1 MNKKCLIK
9 LFIDIIISLLL
20 LLLFIFHFILIFN
33 EANLSDSL
41 YFVSIIL
48 NFITILIFLILFV
61 KNIIDNYKGENA
73 CKNFIRYV
81 VMFFLI
87 PIIFISYQ
95 TSQISLKNIINKCG
109 KIIKI
114 SGIILEIFIFFSIVI
129 NFCFFEEYD
138 YQFLIEKKTTEN
150 ENEQKTE
157 KVKVSIDNILDNSKI
172 SKIFDSN
179 DSIDKPKNNNV
190 IIKKKEFDDS
200 SFISSNKYNDLNNRN
215 NHNEIIDSSYE
226 QKIDDSYESN

>member
-48 NFITILIFLILFV
+48 NFLTILIFLILFV

-172 SKIFDSN
+172 SKIFDS
-179 DSIDKPKNNNV
+179 DSIDKNNN
-190 IIKKKEFDDS
+190 IEIKKKEFDDS
-200 SFISSNKYNDLNNRN
+200 FSSSNNLNNKN
-215 NHNEIIDSSYE
+215 NYNEKIDSYYE
-226 QKIDDSYESN
+226 QKIDDSMESN

>member
-87 PIIFISYQ
+87 PIIFI
-95 TSQISLKNIINKCG
+95 
-109 KIIKI
+109 
-114 SGIILEIFIFFSIVI
+114 
-129 NFCFFEEYD
+129 
-138 YQFLIEKKTTEN
+138 
-150 ENEQKTE
+150 
-157 KVKVSIDNILDNSKI
+157 
-172 SKIFDSN
+172 
-179 DSIDKPKNNNV
+179 
-190 IIKKKEFDDS
+190 
-200 SFISSNKYNDLNNRN
+200 
-215 NHNEIIDSSYE
+215 
-226 QKIDDSYESN
+226 

>member
-109 KIIKI
+109 KIIKY
-114 SGIILEIFIFFSIVI
+114 SGIILEIIIFISIVI
-129 NFCFFEEYD
+129 NFYFFEEYD
-138 YQFLIEKKTTEN
+138 YQFLVEKKTTEN

-157 KVKVSIDNILDNSKI
+157 KVKVYIDNILDNSKI